1 MRPIKLHL
9 SLAASFAGILIYAA
23 PVFSQTQAKVYN
35 IYAGNTHAH
44 TSYTASHGSHLGKV
58 EGATKFMDIDSN
70 GVQRAINSPLK
81 PNPEKYQGLPSVHFN
96 LAKAHGYDFFIT
108 TDHSQEAG
116 FYPTSPANPQWIA
129 AHDQAKKATDKNF
142 VALTGYEHSENNGPG
157 TAKGHYNV
165 INSAAYQNALE
176 KGVDVKAFYKW
187 LGTAKG
193 YDNEGPVVATFNH
206 PGANQ
211 YDSFAF
217 RDEKVTDVITMM
229 ELINSNKNIHYA
241 AFLAAL
247 NLGWKISPVAGND
260 NHGIEPISKH
270 TSRTFVLAESKS
282 KLDILNAMKN
292 RRTYAALDQNIQC
305 RYSVNGQIMGSTLN
319 SPSEFKFDIQ
329 ISDPDTGNPRDMIT
343 KIELLKDNGVVVDT
357 FEGTPAHSVKWNP
370 VIKDSVSKYFF
381 IRVYN
386 AGGSDSE
393 SANVKPDPAKPIAWL
408 APVWTGK

>member
-1 MRPIKLHL
+1 M
-9 SLAASFAGILIYAA
+9 
-23 PVFSQTQAKVYN
+23 
-35 IYAGNTHAH
+35 
-44 TSYTASHGSHLGKV
+44 
-58 EGATKFMDIDSN
+58 
-70 GVQRAINSPLK
+70 K
-81 PNPEKYQGLPSVHFN
+81 PDWQKHQGLPSVHFD
-96 LAKAHGYDFFIT
+96 LAKANGHDFFIT

-116 FYPTSPANPQWIA
+116 FHPTSPTNPQWIT
-129 AHDQAKKATDKNF
+129 AHDQAQKATDKNF

-157 TAKGHYNV
+157 IGRGHINV
-165 INSAAYQNALE
+165 INSAAYLNALE
-176 KGVDVKAFYKW
+176 KGVDIQSFYKW
-187 LGTAKG
+187 VGSAKS
-193 YDNEGPVVATFNH
+193 YNNEGPVVATFNH
-206 PGANQ
+206 PDVES
-211 YDSFAF
+211 YDSFAY
-217 RDEKVTDVITMM
+217 RDAKVTDVITMM
-229 ELINSNKNIHYA
+229 EMINSNKNIHYA

-247 NLGWKISPVAGND
+247 ELGWKISPVAGND
-260 NHGIEPISKH
+260 NHGTEAISKH

-292 RRTYAALDQNIQC
+292 RRTYAALDQDIQC
-305 RYSVNGQIMGSTLN
+305 RYSVNGQIMGSTLS

-393 SANVKPDPAKPIAWL
+393 GANAKPDPAKPIAWL
-408 APVWTGK
+408 APVWTGR